1 MPIRKGYTATAATT
15 PEPEEAGSP
24 EAAVENQT
32 APEKDAGEI
41 AEEQPQSGKPPAVN
55 PEEKG
60 FKYEVLRDQCMKL
73 FGVTKS
79 TFAGAVKNHGG
90 QFKISEVQRQINEW
104 LQKEVR

>member
-1 MPIRKGYTATAATT
+1 MYVKKALQPSASERT
-15 PEPEEAGSP
+15 PAEANQP
-24 EAAVENQT
+24 EAAAENQT
-32 APEKDAGEI
+32 APAEASGKA
-41 AEEQPQSGKPPAVN
+41 AEEQSQSGAPPAVN